1 MHPLDISSN
10 IKKRKMSDNLFEIGD
25 TNIAYNQKNIIIVG
39 VILLMLFP
47 LLPFDNSYLIMI
59 ILIFSIIIFLYS
71 KVYSIKYNSEY
82 FYVDNLFKKDII
94 SATQFI
100 EIRKVKFID
109 FLLIA
114 VFQEKSFL
122 LMIKSEDIIKNFFK
136 SRSKYAEEL
145 TQTVKKNVTL
155 N

>member
-1 MHPLDISSN
+1 MN
-10 IKKRKMSDNLFEIGD
+10 NNLFEIGD
-25 TNIAYNQKNIIIVG
+25 TRITYYQKFIIIVG
-39 VILLMLFP
+39 VILLILFT
-47 LLPFDNSYLIMI
+47 LLSLDNNYPFI
-59 ILIFSIIIFLYS
+59 IVLTFSIIIFLYS

-82 FYVDNLFKKDII
+82 FYVKNLFKKEVL
-94 SATQFI
+94 SATQFVK
-100 EIRKVKFID
+100 IRKVKFID

-145 TQTVKKNVTL
+145 TQTIKKNVTI